1 MGALIV
7 QDDVLRQIK
16 GKVDK
21 YAELV
26 WYARRPP
33 ADHLS
38 WNCMPPEIK
47 RSSLDHQARIQE
59 MLPGEIDALCS
70 EHGDWYH
77 GFNSGVVAAL
87 RFVLQASVD
96 PEKAEEQFPDLEV

>member
-7 QDDVLRQIK
+7 HDNVLLQIK
-16 GKVDK
+16 DKVDK
-21 YAELV
+21 YADLV

-47 RSSLDHQARIQE
+47 RGALDHQARIQE
-59 MLPGEIDALCS
+59 MLPDEIDALCS
-70 EHGDWYH
+70 DHGDWYH
-77 GFNSGVVAAL
+77 GFNSGVLAAL

-96 PEKAEEQFPDLEV
+96 PDQAEELFPDLEV